1 MTYPQPVSW
10 SEAAESVMPAV
21 PMRGPS
27 GAAWLAEVAPLGDLD
42 TDVAALYYGLAD
54 LSDAAGYVLDVA
66 GDLVGQARGGLG
78 DAEYRRI
85 IAGAR
90 VARSPTGALTPR
102 AVRRGWRAL
111 TGAEVVRVERL
122 PPASLSM
129 TAQIGWIPTTV
140 YLARAGA
147 IVRDLVAD
155 GVEIEAILYGP
166 GTAVYDDPGT
176 GYATGTYAYQLR
188 VR

>member
-1 MTYPQPVSW
+1 MTYPQPASW

-27 GAAWLAEVAPLGDLD
+27 GQAWLAEVAPLGDLD

-66 GDLVGQARGGLG
+66 GDLVGEQRGGLA

-85 IAGAR
+85 IAGRR
-90 VARSPTGALTPR
+90 VARARALTPR
-102 AVRRGWRAL
+102 AVRRGWQAL
-111 TGAEVVRVERL
+111 TSAETLRVERL

-166 GTAVYDDPGT
+166 GTAVYGDPGT